1 MSKIHDDNDL
11 TVSAFNR
18 DDNEPTVT
26 AVRKDAT
33 VIMNT
38 AELEEKLRRAR
49 QEALNE
55 AGIKRDYVLSPDG
68 ELDFDALLR
77 DEEGFES
84 EPQEDGDDYYD
95 EEEAE
100 ASEAYEASPAAKRI
114 IARRAEEK
122 RRKKRTVTIVCIA
135 AAIVALLVVGTLI
148 IRSTAQNKAYNDSF
162 ELAQSYYYDGKYD
175 EALSELR
182 QALSVKKTDECLLL
196 MSECY
201 EAKSD
206 YVNAIA
212 ILESSNSGSSVISKR
227 LEQLRK
233 AKEAYDEGKTVI
245 ICGEPFDADTEILDL
260 SGKGIKSS
268 RLSELSRLEKLKTL
282 NLSDN
287 EIIGL
292 SFLKGL
298 NELTTLDLRSNKIKD
313 ISVLSGLTELRTLYL
328 DDNRIE
334 DFSPLYSLHN
344 LGILYITGMDISETQ
359 LAELKTALPS
369 CIIYSDDASPD
380 VVEITLGGRT
390 FKSDVTSLDLSGC
403 GISDISLLSLCT
415 SLEKLDLGD
424 NSIKD
429 LTPLMDITGL
439 KSLDLENNKID
450 DVRPLMGLKKLE
462 YLNLAGNK
470 IDSVTALSDLK
481 KLNELHLS
489 RNPLKGISAL
499 SDLSSLKTL
508 CLDFTGIKD
517 ASLQKLYKLDALRTL
532 LLDGNEELTQSAV
545 DELKKKLP
553 GCAVSF
559 TPVTVTL
566 ELGGKSFKN
575 DVTELS
581 LVGCGISDIS
591 VLSRCTSLKKLD
603 LSDNPI
609 TDASPLYGLS
619 SLRELYISGTSLT
632 PDQIAELEAKLPDCT
647 VYVM

>member
-1 MSKIHDDNDL
+1 MSKTHDLDNEL
-11 TVSAFNR
+11 TVSATKG
-18 DDNEPTVT
+18 DD
-26 AVRKDAT
+26 T

-49 QEALNE
+49 QEALKE
-55 AGIKRDYVLSPDG
+55 AGIKQDFVLSPDG
-68 ELDFDALLR
+68 ELDFDALLK
-77 DEEGFES
+77 DEEGYEDA
-84 EPQEDGDDYYD
+84 DGDEDYDEDDFAD
-95 EEEAE
+95 EEERPE
-100 ASEAYEASPAAKRI
+100 AEASPAAKRI

-122 RRKKRTVTIVCIA
+122 RRKKRIVTIVCIA
-135 AAIVALLVVGTLI
+135 AAVIALLIAGTLI
-148 IRSTAQNKAYNDSF
+148 IRSTAQSKAYNDSF
-162 ELAQSYYYDGKYD
+162 RLAQSHYYDGDYD
-175 EALSELR
+175 AALSELR

-212 ILESSNSGSSVISKR
+212 ILESSNSGSDLIQKR
-227 LEQLRK
+227 LKQLYK

-268 RLSELSRLEKLKTL
+268 RLSELGRLTKLTSL
-282 NLSDN
+282 DLSDN

-298 NELTTLDLRSNKIKD
+298 NELTTLDLRNNRIKD
-313 ISVLSGLTELRTLYL
+313 ITPLSGLTELRTLYL
-328 DDNRIE
+328 DNNRIE
-334 DFSPLYSLHN
+334 DFTPLYSLHN
-344 LGILYITGMDISETQ
+344 LGILYITGMDISETE
-359 LAELKTALPS
+359 LNALKTALPS

-380 VVEITLGGRT
+380 VVEITLGGKT
-390 FKSDVTSLDLSGC
+390 FKSDVTTLDLSGC

-415 SLEKLDLGD
+415 SLERLDLGD
-424 NSIKD
+424 NRISD

-439 KSLDLENNKID
+439 KSLDLENNRIGD
-450 DVRPLMGLKKLE
+450 LRPLLGLKKLE
-462 YLNLAGNK
+462 YLNLAGNE

-481 KLNELHLS
+481 KLTELHLS
-489 RNPLKGISAL
+489 RNPLKSISSL
-499 SDLSSLKTL
+499 SDLTALKTL
-508 CLDFTGIKD
+508 CLDATEIKD
-517 ASLQKLYKLDALRTL
+517 SSLSKLYKLSSLRTL
-532 LLDGNEELTQSAV
+532 LLDENEGLTQAAV

-553 GCAVSF
+553 SCAVSF

-566 ELGGKSFKN
+566 ELGGKSFKS

-581 LVGCGISDIS
+581 LVNCGISDIG

-609 TDASPLYGLS
+609 SDVSPLYGLD
-619 SLRELYISGTSLT
+619 SLRELYVSGTSLT
-632 PDQIAELEAKLPDCT
+632 PEQIAELEEKLPDCT
-647 VYVM
+647 VYFM

>member
-84 EPQEDGDDYYD
+84 EPQEDGDDDYD
-95 EEEAE
+95 EEEA
-100 ASEAYEASPAAKRI
+100 SEASPAAKRI

-328 DDNRIE
+328 DNNRIE

-450 DVRPLMGLKKLE
+450 DVRIEDTTYPNLQYRRLANGE
-462 YLNLAGNK
+462 YLPTLIQYLQEGARYPQMKIVLEIKSHRDAAREQQVTDDIVKLVHDLGLQRQVEYIAFSRVVCARVHEVDPQAKIAYLNGDLSPQEVKNLGWTG
-470 IDSVTALSDLK
+470 IDYEKGVFQ
-481 KLNELHLS
+481 
-489 RNPLKGISAL
+489 RNPSWSREAKELGLEVNVWTLRGEDDIKAHQTDPNI
-499 SDLSSLKTL
+499 DL
-508 CLDFTGIKD
+508 FTTD
-517 ASLQKLYKLDALRTL
+517 DPDVALR
-532 LLDGNEELTQSAV
+532 LTQPVEETPKDKKS
-545 DELKKKLP
+545 KKK
-553 GCAVSF
+553 S
-559 TPVTVTL
+559 
-566 ELGGKSFKN
+566 K
-575 DVTELS
+575 
-581 LVGCGISDIS
+581 
-591 VLSRCTSLKKLD
+591 
-603 LSDNPI
+603 
-609 TDASPLYGLS
+609 
-619 SLRELYISGTSLT
+619 
-632 PDQIAELEAKLPDCT
+632 
-647 VYVM
+647 

>member
-18 DDNEPTVT
+18 DDNEATVT
-26 AVRKDAT
+26 AVGKDAT

-84 EPQEDGDDYYD
+84 EPQEDGDDDYD

-100 ASEAYEASPAAKRI
+100 APEASEASPAAKRI

-122 RRKKRTVTIVCIA
+122 RRKKRTVTIACIA

-268 RLSELSRLEKLKTL
+268 RLSELSRLKKLKTL

-328 DDNRIE
+328 DNNRI
-334 DFSPLYSLHN
+334 
-344 LGILYITGMDISETQ
+344 
-359 LAELKTALPS
+359 
-369 CIIYSDDASPD
+369 
-380 VVEITLGGRT
+380 
-390 FKSDVTSLDLSGC
+390 
-403 GISDISLLSLCT
+403 
-415 SLEKLDLGD
+415 
-424 NSIKD
+424 
-429 LTPLMDITGL
+429 
-439 KSLDLENNKID
+439 
-450 DVRPLMGLKKLE
+450 
-462 YLNLAGNK
+462 
-470 IDSVTALSDLK
+470 
-481 KLNELHLS
+481 
-489 RNPLKGISAL
+489 
-499 SDLSSLKTL
+499 
-508 CLDFTGIKD
+508 
-517 ASLQKLYKLDALRTL
+517 
-532 LLDGNEELTQSAV
+532 
-545 DELKKKLP
+545 
-553 GCAVSF
+553 
-559 TPVTVTL
+559 
-566 ELGGKSFKN
+566 
-575 DVTELS
+575 
-581 LVGCGISDIS
+581 
-591 VLSRCTSLKKLD
+591 
-603 LSDNPI
+603 
-609 TDASPLYGLS
+609 
-619 SLRELYISGTSLT
+619 
-632 PDQIAELEAKLPDCT
+632 
-647 VYVM
+647 